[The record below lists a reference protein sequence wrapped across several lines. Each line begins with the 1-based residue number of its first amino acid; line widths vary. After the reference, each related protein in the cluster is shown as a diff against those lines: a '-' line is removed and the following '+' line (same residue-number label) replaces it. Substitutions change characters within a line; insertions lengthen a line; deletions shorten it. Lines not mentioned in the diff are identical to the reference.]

1 MCPQASNLIHLG
13 ITLSSS
19 LSFLAPNL
27 AACLVNISFCRFGY
41 LVNVLEKV
49 TGSSISCSCANSSW
63 ADKAVTVRGRSRP
76 QRTGRMALIQ
86 N

>member
-13 ITLSSS
+13 FTLSSS

-27 AACLVNISFCRFGY
+27 LACLVNISFCRFWY

-49 TGSSISCSCANSSW
+49 TGSSISCSCANSTS
-63 ADKAVTVRGRSRP
+63 ADKAVNGWGRSRQ